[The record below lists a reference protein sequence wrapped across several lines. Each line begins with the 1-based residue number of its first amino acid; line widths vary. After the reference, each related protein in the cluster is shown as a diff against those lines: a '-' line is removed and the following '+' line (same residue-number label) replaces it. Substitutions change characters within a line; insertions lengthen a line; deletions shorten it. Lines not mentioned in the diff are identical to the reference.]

1 MTVLY
6 IIGVLAIVIVLLMFV
21 GWVNA
26 LSQSKYDYEFFTYGN
41 LALTTIAYALLFFGA
56 KFYLDALSAHGD
68 ILNGIL
74 MMGIGAI
81 IILGV
86 LIWHIKHTSFIF
98 GLLFGI
104 LQLVIYIPAGIV
116 SFLIIIAA
124 LAWLSDTKPV
134 YRL

>member
-6 IIGVLAIVIVLLMFV
+6 IIGVLAIVIVLLMLV

-26 LSQSKYDYEFFTYGN
+26 LSQRKYDYEFFTYGN
-41 LALTTIAYALLFFGA
+41 LALATIAYALLFFGG

-98 GLLFGI
+98 GLLFGTN
-104 LQLVIYIPAGIV
+104 LPTNNQANPPIYWAYKPLGIK
-116 SFLIIIAA
+116 SSA
-124 LAWLSDTKPV
+124 LHF
-134 YRL
+134 